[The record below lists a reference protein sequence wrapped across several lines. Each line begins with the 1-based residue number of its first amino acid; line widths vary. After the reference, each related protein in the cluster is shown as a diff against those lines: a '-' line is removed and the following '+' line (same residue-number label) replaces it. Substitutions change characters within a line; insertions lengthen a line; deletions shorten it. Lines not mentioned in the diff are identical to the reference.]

1 MVYMTNSE
9 LLIMKC
15 VWDYG
20 GEIPMSQLIKD
31 LAEKYN
37 KSWKRTTVRTFITR
51 LENKECLYTYRTGRN
66 AFVQALLRK
75 EDFRTQRAKQ
85 IVEFWYEG
93 SALELVSY
101 VFKNKEIT
109 DEEKGKVKRYLNEL

>member
-37 KSWKRTTVRTFITR
+37 KNWKRTTVRTFITR
-51 LENKECLYTYRTGRN
+51 LENKECLSTYRTGRN
-66 AFVQALLRK
+66 AFVQALLPK
-75 EDFRTQRAKQ
+75 EEYRTQRATQ
-85 IVEFWYEG
+85 IVDFWYGG
-93 SALELVSY
+93 SALELVSC

-109 DEEKGKVKRYLNEL
+109 EEEKKKVKRYLRKL